1 MLDTKSKQIL
11 SYLKPYALQNPIV
24 QISSDTITENIP
36 QSNINEIENIL
47 KFLREQ
53 GYLVLKTYVSLPIEV
68 FKVNH
73 QGIYFDEFE
82 QQDNTPTQ
90 TFNIGSVTNSAFGN
104 NGNTTINNGYNFEE
118 IRSLI
123 ASKPI
128 EDQPELNKFIDRIEI
143 ITEDNQPVSKG
154 TFAKFSDLLS
164 KHSDIITA
172 IAPTIMNW
180 LLSVN

>member
-11 SYLKPYALQNPIV
+11 SFLKPYALENPIV
-24 QISSDTITENIP
+24 AISANTIAENIP
-36 QSNINEIENIL
+36 NSNVDEVENAI
-47 KFLREQ
+47 KFLSNQ
-53 GYLVLKTYVSLPIEV
+53 GYLVLKKYMGLPTQV
-68 FKVNH
+68 YKVNH

-82 QQDNTPTQ
+82 QQSNITTQ
-90 TFNIGSVTNSAFGN
+90 TFNISSVNNSAFGN

-118 IRSLI
+118 IRTLI

-128 EDQPELNKFIDRIEI
+128 EDQEVLNKFIDRVEI

-154 TFAKFSDLLS
+154 TFAKFSDLLT

-180 LLSVN
+180 LLSAN